1 MSVAAASRRMK
12 YSNLEAAP
20 LVVQLVQEGK
30 KWRLQL
36 ALPLVGLAGSSVSSS
51 RYMDYAPSYFGQ
63 SIIRDRTKMTPE
75 HIAELEGRRRKTDYL
90 QEHFE
95 HPSTANGYFARIGI
109 SGLVKDLNLL
119 QLRLQKQKLSL
130 EAVAQLLE
138 KQLKKVYWDG
148 LSLFPNDRYVNSWFG
163 ENKWKKKLGYRLL
176 LAPRLKKTV
185 EAHQQKLEQ
194 KLPVPRDYSNLLR
207 ELYRFPPMH
216 NFDRTCYKGF
226 GCWKNWP
233 FDWGC
238 EALGVL
244 GVDRAQVYS
253 KSEKRWY
260 PLEYTF
266 KAVGYSFAPEFY
278 RHSYQRYKENG
289 AICSGY
295 PDYFFCTTDARDE
308 WRKAVDWFP
317 DSVARKENGPL
328 KKPLYVGHR
337 AGALPP
343 PEMGQQE
350 LQVHPEALAEGF
362 DPDFGEGGWS
372 GWWSGL
378 RGKRDDSSGKDGAI

>member
-1 MSVAAASRRMK
+1 MRIKNIKMGKIIMSVTARRWRLS
-12 YSNLEAAP
+12 SNLEAAL

-36 ALPLVGLAGSSVSSS
+36 AAPVVGLAGSIVSSS
-51 RYMDYAPSYFGQ
+51 RYMDYVPGYFGQ
-63 SIIRDRTKMTPE
+63 G
-75 HIAELEGRRRKTDYL
+75 HIWDNRFPFYRAELEDRRWRTDYL
-90 QEHFE
+90 LEHFE
-95 HPSTANGYFARIGI
+95 HPATANGYFATTGI

-119 QLRLQKQKLSL
+119 QLRLQKQVQAKV
-130 EAVAQLLE
+130 AVEKLLE

-148 LSLFPNDRYVNSWFG
+148 LSLFASDLYVTFSAA
-163 ENKWKKKLGYRLL
+163 EAMKKKFGCQLL
-176 LAPRLKKTV
+176 QAPRLKRAV
-185 EAHQQKLEQ
+185 EVHRGKLEK
-194 KLPVPRDYSNLLR
+194 KLPVPRDYSNFLQ

-216 NFDRTCYKGF
+216 NFDKTCYKGF
-226 GCWKNWP
+226 GCSKDW
-233 FDWGC
+233 DTYWGC

-244 GVDRAQVYS
+244 GVNRAQVYS

-260 PLEYTF
+260 SLEYGFT
-266 KAVGYSFAPEFY
+266 AEGYTFAPEFY

-317 DSVARKENGPL
+317 DSVVRKENGPL
-328 KKPLYVGHR
+328 KKTLYVGYL

-372 GWWSGL
+372 GWWSSL
-378 RGKRDDSSGKDGAI
+378 PRKRDD